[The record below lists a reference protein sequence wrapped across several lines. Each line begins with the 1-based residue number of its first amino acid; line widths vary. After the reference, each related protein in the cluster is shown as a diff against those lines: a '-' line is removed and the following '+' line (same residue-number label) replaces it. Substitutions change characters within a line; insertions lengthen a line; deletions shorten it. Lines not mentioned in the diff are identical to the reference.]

1 MDFLECIK
9 QTDLRY
15 WFPVVQRSGVPYPK
29 TVLIEEGIDLRDLI
43 SALDGQ
49 DPVTLGALVGRVDH
63 ASREVGGVPFFLR
76 TAYLSGKHEWKNTC
90 YCDGLIKIG
99 RNIIGLV
106 EATAM
111 ADQPLGCFVVRE
123 FLKLQSLFTAFDG
136 MPVAREFRVFIR
148 DGEVLHVQPYWPP
161 QSIRK
166 PSNASWRSLLG
177 WLSDLSAGDKAF
189 LENRA
194 RSIDIEGF
202 WSMDFAQDVKGDWYL
217 IDMARG
223 ELSYLWYPDRGEAD
237 PGTTGME
244 LLKPKE
250 VGDGCE

>member
-15 WFPVVQRSGVPYPK
+15 WFPAVQRSGVLYPK
-29 TVLIEEGIDLRDLI
+29 TVLVESGIDLCDLI
-43 SALDGQ
+43 LVLDGKESR
-49 DPVTLGALVGRVDH
+49 TLEGVARRIAQ
-63 ASREVGGVPFFLR
+63 ASKVVGVPFFLR
-76 TAYLSGKHEWKNTC
+76 TSYLSGKHEWGNTC
-90 YCDGLIKIG
+90 YCHDLKTVG

-106 EATAM
+106 EATVM
-111 ADQPLGCFVVRE
+111 ADQPLGCFAVRE
-123 FLKLQSLFTAFDG
+123 FLNLQSLFTAFDG
-136 MPVAREFRVFIR
+136 MPVAREFRLFVKN
-148 DGEVLHVQPYWPP
+148 GEVLHVQPYWPP

-189 LENRA
+189 LEARA

-237 PGTTGME
+237 TGTTGME
-244 LLKPKE
+244 LLKKE
-250 VGDGCE
+250 GVG